1 MLTGWAHFARKF
13 QQYYQ
18 QSRLWTPPQISSRE
32 WMFIPFGGSPPIRH
46 IGFHRIQDVRNYVST
61 KTMHS
66 CFYSTAYWNKP
77 NETKMVDKEWRGAD
91 LIFDLDGDHLPGITD
106 NDFPSM
112 IDIIQEQAW
121 SLWNDFL
128 EPEFGFSEEYLQVTF
143 SGHRGFHLH
152 YRDPSFHHIDSEA
165 RREIVSH
172 IRGEGVDVAGGLSRF
187 SNQDSKGWTNRL
199 KNGMSE
205 LINTLVAIDTNEDD
219 AKTELKRL
227 EAGLKAMH
235 EREPVQSQRSAQS
248 IQKLAQTLNHPSK
261 IERLKNES
269 KFEVLGKY
277 QDLFLNLLKS
287 DTSIVLGNAGETDEV
302 VTIDVRRQIRWPSS
316 LHGKSGMRVT
326 EFQLSQLD
334 PDSSNRFHPL
344 DECYV
349 FGMEKNQHVEIIK
362 EDIHAK
368 IGSQW
373 IEGTRGDIVETSESG
388 ATFLVLKGWGQQI
401 Q

>member
-205 LINTLVAIDTNEDD
+205 LIDSLVAIDTNEDD